1 MNMIAKNEAFFL
13 FFLEVIGMGERYD
26 IAEILLNCGSM
37 DIDKLCID
45 TDILEEAVEELKAE
59 GIELNF
65 PNLYYECARIALR
78 RVGLTEEDAEID
90 CNYVCAAIYLFE
102 HKDKAEELERMGFT
116 VYY

>member
-1 MNMIAKNEAFFL
+1 M
-13 FFLEVIGMGERYD
+13 ERE
-26 IAEILLNCGSM
+26 IVEILLDCGSM
-37 DIDKLCID
+37 DIGNLYID

-90 CNYVCAAIYLFE
+90 CNYACAAIYLQE
-102 HKDKAEELERMGFT
+102 HEDKANKLEAMGFT